1 MSTNHVI
8 YANKFSTDIER
19 FREVAENKYLD
30 ENDLRVFMFLSCKM
44 SSTFLE
50 KIDKKQISHSLQ
62 ISEKAVKKSLKHLE
76 NYGIITKDTDEH
88 NKNGYMMTYTGDNE
102 FNTLD

>member
-30 ENDLRVFMFLSCKM
+30 ENDLRVFMFLSCRM
-44 SSTFLE
+44 GSTFLV

-62 ISEKAVKKSLKHLE
+62 ISEKTVKKSLKHLE

>member
-1 MSTNHVI
+1 MSTNHII

-19 FREVAENKYLD
+19 FREVAENRHLD
-30 ENDLRVFMFLSCKM
+30 ENDLRVFMFLSCRM
-44 SSTFLE
+44 GSTFLV
-50 KIDKKQISHSLQ
+50 KIDKKQISVSLG

-76 NYGIITKDTDEH
+76 NYGIITKDSDEH

-102 FNTLD
+102 FEILD